1 MSTGDPPST
10 SGAASLH
17 CCWGVAKQLDP
28 RAGSRHAGFM
38 KAIVIEAAGEE
49 SCMRLGD
56 APAPSLRAGCIRI
69 RVAATAVN
77 RADLLQRQGLYPA
90 PPGESAILGLECA
103 GEVAEVASDVHNWR
117 VGDRAMALLGGGGY
131 AQEVVVDAGSVMR
144 VPANLSF
151 DQAAAIPEVFLTV
164 FLNVFQLAG
173 LPDGGSALIHGGGSG
188 IGTAAIQLVKA
199 ASGTA
204 IVTAGSDE
212 KCARCS
218 QLGADIVVNYTTGD
232 FSKSIAEHTERRG
245 VDVILDSIGGPYLEP
260 NLASLAIG
268 GRLVLIGLM
277 GGAKSEINLG
287 QLLVRRLAIIGSTLR
302 ARPLDEKARLA
313 AAFMDRFGTAL
324 GEGTVSPVID
334 RVLDLAD
341 APEAHR
347 VLKASEHFGKVVLR
361 VP

>member
-1 MSTGDPPST
+1 
-10 SGAASLH
+10 
-17 CCWGVAKQLDP
+17 
-28 RAGSRHAGFM
+28 M
-38 KAIVIEAAGEE
+38 KAIVVDSPGAE
-49 SCMRLGD
+49 SSMRLGD
-56 APAPSLRAGCIRI
+56 ASEPPLRAGCIRI

-103 GEVAEVASDVHNWR
+103 GEVAEVASDVDQWR
-117 VGDRAMALLGGGGY
+117 VGDFVMALLGGGGY
-131 AQEVVVDAGSVMR
+131 AQEVVVDAGSVMP
-144 VPANLSF
+144 VPANLSLE
-151 DQAAAIPEVFLTV
+151 QAAAIPEVFLTV
-164 FLNVFQLAG
+164 FLNVFQLAA
-173 LPDGGSALIHGGGSG
+173 LPEGGSALIHGGGSG

-199 ASGTA
+199 VGGTA

-212 KCARCS
+212 KCARCEE
-218 QLGADIVVNYTTGD
+218 LGADVAINYATGD
-232 FSKSIAEHTERRG
+232 FAKSIADHTQRRG

-287 QLLVRRLAIIGSTLR
+287 QLLTRRLAIIGSTLR
-302 ARPLDEKARLA
+302 ARPLEEKARLA
-313 AAFMDRFGTAL
+313 AAFADRFGTAL
-324 GEGTVSPVID
+324 DDGTIFPVID

-341 APEAHR
+341 AREAHR

>member
-1 MSTGDPPST
+1 
-10 SGAASLH
+10 
-17 CCWGVAKQLDP
+17 
-28 RAGSRHAGFM
+28 M
-38 KAIVIEAAGEE
+38 KAIVIEQPGAE
-49 SCMRLGD
+49 SCMQLGEVGV
-56 APAPSLRAGCIRI
+56 PPLRAGSIRI

-77 RADLLQRQGLYPA
+77 RADLLQRQGMYPP

-103 GEVAEVASDVHNWR
+103 GEVAEVASDVDGWR
-117 VGDRAMALLGGGGY
+117 VGDHAMALLGGGGY
-131 AQEVVVDAGSVMR
+131 AQEVVVDAGSAMR
-144 VPANLSF
+144 VPSNLSLE
-151 DQAAAIPEVFLTV
+151 QAAAIPEVFLTV

-199 ASGTA
+199 AGATA
-204 IVTAGSDE
+204 IVTAGSDA
-212 KCARCS
+212 KCARCTE
-218 QLGADIVVNYTTGD
+218 LGADVAINYATGD
-232 FSKSIAEHTERRG
+232 FAKSIAEHTEGRG

-260 NLASLAIG
+260 NLASLAVG

-277 GGAKSEINLG
+277 GGAKTEINLG
-287 QLLVRRLAIIGSTLR
+287 QLLVRRLAIMGSTLR

-313 AAFMDRFGTAL
+313 SAFMDRFGAAL
-324 GEGTVSPVID
+324 GTGEVCPIVD